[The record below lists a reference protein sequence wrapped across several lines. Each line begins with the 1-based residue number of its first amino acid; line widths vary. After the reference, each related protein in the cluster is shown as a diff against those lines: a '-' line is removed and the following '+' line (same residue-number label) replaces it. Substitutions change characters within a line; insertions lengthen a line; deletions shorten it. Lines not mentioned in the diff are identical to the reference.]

1 MLFMRVELLRS
12 VALALL
18 SLLVVADGGSAQE
31 FDEEPIFKP
40 IIAPT
45 PTKKPTAAPAVFS
58 FARFEPNFR
67 LLCEELEAD
76 GRRERL
82 VSIAVAETDRTDQT
96 CISCRALWR
105 SVIGG
110 CAKLGARPTPRP
122 KGPKGSP
129 TPALDGGA
137 VEGAGSEA
145 SEGGKV
151 DSAEEG
157 TPTPLPPTPSPT
169 PKPKPR
175 TPSTAAADMA
185 SRISI
190 AAYSLDPGDGG
201 VHPAFEHL
209 VSVVLSTKDL
219 TAAEREYFENL
230 FTFLMA
236 AWDGRDETEGGVRD
250 TPAVDVDQ
258 FFEE

>member
-1 MLFMRVELLRS
+1 MLFMRGELLRS
-12 VALALL
+12 VALALFC
-18 SLLVVADGGSAQE
+18 LLVVADGGSAQE
-31 FDEEPIFKP
+31 LDEEPIFKP

-45 PTKKPTAAPAVFS
+45 PTRKPTAAPAVFS

-67 LLCEELEAD
+67 LLCEELEGD

-105 SVIGG
+105 SVLGG
-110 CAKLGARPTPRP
+110 CAKIGPRPTPKP
-122 KGPKGSP
+122 KVQKGSP
-129 TPALDGGA
+129 TPANVGAAGGG
-137 VEGAGSEA
+137 ESSEDSEA
-145 SEGGKV
+145 GEI
-151 DSAEEG
+151 DSAEGG

-169 PKPKPR
+169 PKPKAR
-175 TPSTAAADMA
+175 TPSTAAADTA
-185 SRISI
+185 SRISV
-190 AAYSLDPGDGG
+190 AAYALDPGDGG

-209 VSVVLSTKDL
+209 VSVVLATKDL

-236 AWDGRDETEGGVRD
+236 AWDGRDENEGGVRD